1 MSQRWQAN
9 EGPQNGGSPLRLK
22 QNPAF
27 THYNNAQLVTF
38 NQNSHQDI
46 ILNQSPLRNKSSYTQ
61 IQQPAIFK
69 TSNSQGR
76 IS

>member
-9 EGPQNGGSPLRLK
+9 EGPQNGGSPLRVK

-38 NQNSHQDI
+38 N
-46 ILNQSPLRNKSSYTQ
+46 
-61 IQQPAIFK
+61 
-69 TSNSQGR
+69 
-76 IS
+76 